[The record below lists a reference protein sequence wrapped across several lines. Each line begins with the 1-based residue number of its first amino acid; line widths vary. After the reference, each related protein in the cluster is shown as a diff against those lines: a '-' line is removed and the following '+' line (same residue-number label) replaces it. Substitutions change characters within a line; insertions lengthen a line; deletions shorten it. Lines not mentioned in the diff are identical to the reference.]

1 MKWSWL
7 SHRLVIRNFKKE
19 LGRTLLALLSV
30 ALGVSVFLAI
40 RLANRSAISSFT
52 SFTRGVGQGSDY
64 VLRSPVGPIDEDI
77 LAPLNSIR
85 SSVWMRPVL
94 EGSFSLKSSL
104 ESFQLLG
111 TDLVGLNGE
120 IEDESET
127 DLRSNRP
134 EADTGA
140 SALSF
145 YESLQNPNGVLVTQ
159 AFSDSTGLRKGSAIE
174 GFIDEKP
181 VTLVITGILQDQV
194 NRPALERNLFVMDLP
209 ALQALLGRPKQ
220 LDRIDIGIRSY
231 VQPAEA
237 ERLLQSSLPKSL
249 ILEPAEQRASS
260 GRTMSAAFR
269 FNLTILSLI
278 ALAVGGY
285 LLFQS
290 FDSTVNRRRDLWA
303 TLVALGCPPV
313 RIQSLVLLE
322 SFILG
327 SLGSFLGIGLGWLL
341 AQGAVRGV
349 SQTLDALYGA
359 SAARQANFY
368 WGEVGFAFVLGLGTC
383 LLAAW
388 IPARRASISSPI
400 QFLSRGSETQPIRW
414 TRVFGIGSAIFIF
427 GLAVAYLP
435 SLPPG
440 VAWHA
445 YLGSFSIILG
455 GSLVAVGCMPLF
467 GLIGKISQTW
477 WLKLSLRPLSRPT
490 GRHAFASAALA
501 VAIGM
506 TVGMGIMVKS
516 FEGTVQAWIG
526 TSLHADLYIAPIGAV
541 GAASKH
547 RLDPKTADA
556 IEQDMAVEA
565 ADRFQILPIDIN
577 GSSSFIGAGDLAV
590 ELSRRTMMMVE
601 GGDTKA
607 IFKDIIER
615 DVSKP
620 GAIIS
625 ETFSRRFGVRLN
637 QDLLIPTPSG
647 AKKLE
652 VLGIFADYGN
662 ERGSII
668 MHRPVFVDWFKDDRS
683 ASLAVYLKPGSQVDV
698 EAKRLADIYP
708 GLQVRSNRS
717 LREEVSRIFNQT
729 FAITYALEIIGCIV
743 AVIGLVQALLGLAL
757 KRRNEIWSLRSLGAT
772 ERDISWILI
781 IEGLGIALSGLAA
794 GTLLG
799 LALSR
804 ILVDILNPQV
814 FGWTLKFVLPWS
826 YILMVAGLSLVA
838 VVLSL
843 IPAARW
849 SAQLKADRKIEEGA

>member
-7 SHRLVIRNFKKE
+7 SYRMVIRNFKKE
-19 LGRTLLALLSV
+19 FGRTLLALLSV

-64 VLRSPVGPIDEDI
+64 VLRSPVGSIQEEI
-77 LAPLNSIR
+77 LIPLNSIR

-104 ESFQLLG
+104 ESFQILG

-120 IEDESET
+120 LEDESDA

-134 EADTGA
+134 EATTGD
-140 SALSF
+140 SALNF
-145 YESLQNPNGVLVTQ
+145 YDSIQTPNGVLVSQT
-159 AFSDSTGLRKGSAIE
+159 FLESTGLEKGSVLE
-174 GFIDEKP
+174 GFIDDKF
-181 VTLVITGILQDQV
+181 VSLIITGVLKNQT

-209 ALQALLGRPKQ
+209 ALQTLLGRTGE

-231 VQPAEA
+231 IQPSEA
-237 ERLLQSSLPKSL
+237 ERLLQSSIPKSL

-260 GRTMSAAFR
+260 GRTMSSAFR

-290 FDSTVNRRRDLWA
+290 FDSTVNRRRDTWA
-303 TLVALGCPPV
+303 TLVALGSPPLQ
-313 RIQSLVLLE
+313 IQSLVLLE

-327 SLGSFLGIGLGWLL
+327 SLGSILGIALGWIL

-359 SAARQANFY
+359 SAASHANFY
-368 WGEVGFAFVLGLGTC
+368 WDEVGIAFILGLGTC
-383 LLAAW
+383 FLAAW
-388 IPARRASISSPI
+388 IPARRASTSSPI
-400 QFLSRGSETQPIRW
+400 QFLSKGSETRPINW
-414 TRVFGIGSAIFIF
+414 TKVLTTGCTIFVFG
-427 GLAVAYLP
+427 LLVAYLP
-435 SLPPG
+435 SFPPG

-445 YLGSFSIILG
+445 YLGSFSIIVG
-455 GSLVAVGCMPLF
+455 GSLVAVGCMPLL
-467 GLIGKISQTW
+467 GLVGKISPIW

-490 GRHAFASAALA
+490 GRHAFAAAALA
-501 VAIGM
+501 VAVGM

-547 RLDPKTADA
+547 RIDPKTANA
-556 IEQDMAVEA
+556 IEQDLKVEA
-565 ADRFQILPIDIN
+565 VDRFQILPIDIN

-590 ELSRRTMMMVE
+590 ELNRRTMMMVE
-601 GGDTKA
+601 GGDTQA
-607 IFKDIIER
+607 IFNDMIQR
-615 DVSKP
+615 DMSQP

-625 ETFSRRFGVRLN
+625 ETFSRRFGVRLH
-637 QDLLIPTPSG
+637 QELLVPTPSG
-647 AKKLE
+647 VKKLE
-652 VLGIFADYGN
+652 VMGIFADYGN

-668 MHRPVFVDWFKDDRS
+668 MHRPFFVDWFNDDRS
-683 ASLAVYLKPGSQVDV
+683 ASLAVYLKPGAQIDI
-698 EAKRLADIYP
+698 EAKRLAKIYP

-717 LREEVSRIFNQT
+717 LRDEVSRIFNQT

-757 KRRNEIWSLRSLGAT
+757 KRRNEIWSLRSLGAN
-772 ERDISWILI
+772 EKDISWILI

-826 YILMVAGLSLVA
+826 YMVMVAGLLLVA
-838 VVLSL
+838 VILSL
-843 IPAARW
+843 IPTARW